1 MARMY
6 LTRIV
11 NNILKYEISVN
22 YSGCFCVLKNAG
34 EVLYNELYNAESKV
48 YRKIIHISWK

>member
-11 NNILKYEISVN
+11 NDILKYEISVN

-34 EVLYNELYNAESKV
+34 EVLYNERYNAESKV

>member
-22 YSGCFCVLKNAG
+22 YSGFFSVLKTAG
-34 EVLYNELYNAESKV
+34 EILYYERYKAE
-48 YRKIIHISWK
+48 